1 MILGSDLKGWRRRN
15 GYTQEM
21 LRLALGIGSRQTVIS
36 WEKSDEPLSKTI
48 ELALLAL
55 EHLPEMCSFVAG
67 KRYSAAE
74 YSQQRKRQAE
84 VS

>member
-1 MILGSDLKGWRRRN
+1 MILGSDLKDWRRRN

-21 LRLALGIGSRQTVIS
+21 LRLALGVGSRQTVIS
-36 WEKSDEPLSKTI
+36 WEKSDEPLSKII

-55 EHLPEMCSFVAG
+55 EYLPEMCSLVAG

-74 YSQQRKRQAE
+74 YSQQRRRQTE